1 MIKVKLPNLDKGK
14 NQYTFRPLLI
24 YSKILPYF
32 GIQLTQDESYDY
44 EFIGTADFLNKRIP
58 LEESIKYGLDNLSK
72 KEGKYFLFD
81 GSDSTSLMASYEVFK
96 ESNAIYL
103 FKTALT
109 PREQYNIPSAFN
121 KWFFGSGSDLDL
133 SYDIPQ
139 NTYDRIKLSGWNFG
153 HYNPHYHTNLV
164 KSNNVKDVDVCAIYM
179 GNHPENYDH
188 GARNDTMYTDHRTK
202 AWEVLKTSKDIYYEI
217 NKRPFPE
224 YADILKRSKCALS
237 PFGMGEVCF
246 RDFEIIQAG
255 SVLLKPDMSNVKT
268 YPNIY
273 IPYETYIPCNLDYS
287 DLIEK
292 IEWIMDNPLK
302 CSEIIRNAQELVK
315 KLYTPENLALYWK
328 NLLVNLPL

>member
-1 MIKVKLPNLDKGK
+1 MIKVKLANLKNGK
-14 NQYTFRPLLI
+14 NEHTFLPLLI
-24 YSKILPYF
+24 HQNIFPQF
-32 GIQLTQDESYDY
+32 GIQFVVDGSYDY
-44 EFIGTADFLNKRIP
+44 EFIGTSDFLNKQIP

-96 ESNAIYL
+96 ESNAINL

-109 PREQYNIPSAFN
+109 SREQYTSPSAFN

-139 NTYDRIKLSGWNFG
+139 DVYDRIKLTGWNFG
-153 HYNPHYHTNLV
+153 YYHSYYKDFILFNG
-164 KSNNVKDVDVCAIYM
+164 VKDIDVCAIYM
-179 GNHPENYDH
+179 GNHSKNYDH
-188 GARNDTMYTDHRTK
+188 EVRNDLMYTNHRVK
-202 AWEVLKTSKDIYYEI
+202 AWEVLKNSKNISYEI
-217 NKRPFPE
+217 DRRSFPE

-246 RDFEIIQAG
+246 RDFEVIQAG
-255 SVLLKPDMSNVKT
+255 SVLLKPDMSNVIT

-273 IPYETYIPCNLDYS
+273 IPYETYVPCNLDYS

-292 IEWIMDNPLK
+292 IEWIMDNPIK
-302 CSEIIRNAQELVK
+302 CSEIVKNAQELVK
-315 KLYTPENLALYWK
+315 KFYTPENLALYWK
-328 NLLVNLPL
+328 YILVNS

>member
-1 MIKVKLPNLDKGK
+1 MIKVKLANLKNGK
-14 NQYTFRPLLI
+14 NEYTFRPLLI
-24 YSKILPYF
+24 HHNIFPQF
-32 GIQLTQDESYDY
+32 GIQFVIDGSYDY
-44 EFIGTADFLNKRIP
+44 EFIGTSDFLNKRIP

-72 KEGKYFLFD
+72 KKGKYFLFD

-96 ESNAIYL
+96 ESNAINL

-109 PREQYNIPSAFN
+109 SREQYTNPSAFN

-139 NTYDRIKLSGWNFG
+139 DVYDRIKLTGWNFG
-153 HYNPHYHTNLV
+153 YYHPHYKDFILFNG
-164 KSNNVKDVDVCAIYM
+164 VKDIDVCAIYM

-188 GARNDTMYTDHRTK
+188 EVRNDLIYTNHRVK
-202 AWEVLKTSKDIYYEI
+202 AWEVLKNNKNISYEI
-217 NKRPFPE
+217 NRRPFPE

-246 RDFEIIQAG
+246 RDFEVIQAG
-255 SVLLKPDMSNVKT
+255 SVLLKPDMSNVIT

-273 IPYETYIPCNLDYS
+273 IPYETYVPCNLDYS

-292 IEWIMDNPLK
+292 IEWIMDNPIK
-302 CSEIIRNAQELVK
+302 CSEIVKNAQELVK
-315 KLYTPENLALYWK
+315 KFYTPENLALYWK
-328 NLLVNLPL
+328 DILVNS